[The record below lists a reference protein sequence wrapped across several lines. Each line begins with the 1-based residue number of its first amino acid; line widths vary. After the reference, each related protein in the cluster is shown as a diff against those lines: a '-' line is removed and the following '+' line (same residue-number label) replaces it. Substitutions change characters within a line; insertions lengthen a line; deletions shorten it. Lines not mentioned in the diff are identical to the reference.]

1 MGWYSRRCGDAV
13 GDTIDGIKALG
24 DWETWKGMATL
35 SPI

>member
-1 MGWYSRRCGDAV
+1 MVGDAV

-24 DWETWKGMATL
+24 DWETWKAWATL